1 MVKIDLKKQYKDLYT
16 PSAKKFT
23 ILEIPKMN
31 FIMIDGHGDPNNEPS
46 YTAAIETL
54 YSLSYTLK
62 FHVKK
67 TIKMDY
73 TVMGLEGLWWVP
85 DMKEFNI
92 TRKEDWDWTA
102 MIMQPDFIT
111 PSLFEEAK
119 RQVIA
124 KGKGPRINEAHF
136 ESFYE
141 GLCVQVMYIGPFNDE
156 GPTIANMHTYAKEQ
170 GYDLAGK
177 HHEIYL
183 SDFRRTAP
191 EKLKT
196 VIRQPLKKA

>member
-1 MVKIDLKKQYKDLYT
+1 MEKTDLKKQYKDLYG

-23 ILEIPKMN
+23 ILEIPKLN
-31 FIMIDGHGDPNNEPS
+31 FIMIDGHGDPNIEPS

-54 YSLSYTLK
+54 YAMSYTLK

-67 TIKMDY
+67 TMDIDY

-85 DMKEFNI
+85 DMNEFSI

-111 PSLFEEAK
+111 PALFEEAK
-119 RQVIA
+119 HQVIT
-124 KGKGPRINEAHF
+124 KGKGPRINDARL
-136 ESFYE
+136 ESFHE
-141 GLCVQVMYIGPFNDE
+141 GTCVQVMYIGPFKDE
-156 GPTIANMHTYAKEQ
+156 GPTIANMHAYAKEQ

>member
-124 KGKGPRINEAHF
+124 KGKGPRINEARF

-141 GLCVQVMYIGPFNDE
+141 GLCVQVIYIGPFNDE